1 MRNKPRQRKRP
12 KAIHALSGDASDFD
26 PDAGDTFNLV
36 ESQQQR
42 EKRSIGWLKTY
53 KHFDL
58 LGGNLDSHRLVGL
71 LTNTSPTAQD
81 LQKDIF
87 ALRGQLE
94 TQTKQLRSERA
105 TNKGDKVRLRKLKK
119 ILTELRKKQALEFL
133 IARVTPSAEQAIVE
147 NEELRKGFS
156 SAQRAFVISIDI
168 RRSTDLM
175 LKAKRP
181 DLFAGFMTELCSKLE
196 KTIKDELGVFDKFT
210 GDGVLAFF
218 PEFFSGKDAGY
229 HAVAAAQQ
237 AIAIFTDCYE
247 RNRNSFSTVLR
258 DVHLAVGIDYGL
270 VHLMQITGGLT
281 VVGNAVVYACR
292 LSGGPAKTILLNQP
306 AYEKIAHFYGDLFL
320 MNETEIEI
328 KHEGGVVCYEIFASN
343 KEFAP
348 APPSWLSSRR
358 LNQPSAAPGR
368 KS

>member
-1 MRNKPRQRKRP
+1 MPNKSRQRTRP
-12 KAIHALSGDASDFD
+12 KAGSADREDETDFD
-26 PDAGDTFNLV
+26 LDAADTFNLL
-36 ESQQQR
+36 EPPQQT
-42 EKRSIGWLKTY
+42 EKRLVGWLKTY
-53 KHFDL
+53 KHVDL
-58 LGGNLDSHRLVGL
+58 LGGNLDSDRLVGL
-71 LTNTSPTAQD
+71 LTNTSPTAQE
-81 LQKDIF
+81 LQKDIV

-105 TNKGDKVRLRKLKK
+105 TNKGNVVRLRNLKK
-119 ILTELRKKQALEFL
+119 TLTELRKKQALEFL
-133 IARVTPSAEQAIVE
+133 IARVTPAAEQAIVG
-147 NEELRKGFS
+147 NEELRRGFS

-181 DLFAGFMTELCSKLE
+181 DLFASFMTELCSRLE

-306 AYEKIAHFYGDLFL
+306 AYEKIACSYGALFL
-320 MNETEIEI
+320 MKETAIEI
-328 KHEGGVVCYEIFASN
+328 KHEGGVICYEIFPSTR
-343 KEFAP
+343 EFAP
-348 APPSWLSSRR
+348 ALPSWLSSRR
-358 LNQPSAAPGR
+358 LNQPPALSGR